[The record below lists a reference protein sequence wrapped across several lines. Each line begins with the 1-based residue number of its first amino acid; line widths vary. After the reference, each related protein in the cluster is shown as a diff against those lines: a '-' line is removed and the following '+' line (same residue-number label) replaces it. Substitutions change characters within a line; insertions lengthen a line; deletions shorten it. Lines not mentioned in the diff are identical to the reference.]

1 MILEHIWFEP
11 FVYLALLQER
21 GGGGAELYRC
31 SSYWKNQ
38 ILTEGGSW
46 GAAELDTG
54 VCLQAQAPGTPQ
66 SQY

>member
-11 FVYLALLQER
+11 FVYVGSVTGA

-38 ILTEGGSW
+38 ILTEGGS
-46 GAAELDTG
+46 
-54 VCLQAQAPGTPQ
+54 
-66 SQY
+66 